1 MSNSIITILNL
12 ACIKHTGCPLPSSL
26 LGTDWKYI
34 EDDCFQPR
42 PTCPQRKRFA
52 VWDPSPYSYP
62 LKEVM
67 PTDDPEHKILR
78 NIVVDELKE
87 IFNFEKTMLKAKTY
101 LVGFRVFASLFV
113 EYDCSQ
119 KIVNV
124 LRGDEGLDALL
135 AVKAI
140 SERNI
145 FEKIGHEELCE
156 IRKVFTQ
163 NLDDLTGC
171 FIKEKNFKKTFE
183 FMFDINNYTADFF
196 IDEYGLK
203 ERLRGNQPLTDD
215 DFEEIIK
222 LLGQSSFCGVSNFDE
237 YLITSIIKA
246 LIKYG
251 FDIPSGLKD
260 YRIGYTWNKFFKRRS
275 VRKIEKK
282 IRLSIWTIK
291 QRQEYLSRFGMIKK
305 NPKAYN
311 AFYDCAINTHGWW
324 GNRMYV
330 SNLYGDNLSPFRW
343 DSWRFSTSR
352 GKRAFDWLKLN
363 SVQRPLYTEELVR
376 IYAPNKVQDRKK
388 IEDKVKNNFSA
399 NPPQPIYHRLN

>member
-113 EYDCSQ
+113 AYHCSQ

-124 LRGDEGLDALL
+124 LRGDEGFDALPIPIPRHEKI
-135 AVKAI
+135 V
-140 SERNI
+140 
-145 FEKIGHEELCE
+145 EKIGHEELCE

-171 FIKEKNFKKTFE
+171 FIKEKNFKKTFM
-183 FMFDINNYTADFF
+183 FLFDIQHDQLHERFYTYVLNND
-196 IDEYGLK
+196 LR
-203 ERLRGNQPLTDD
+203 ERLRNTNLLTLNNTDL
-215 DFEEIIK
+215 EETIK
-222 LLGQSSFCGVSNFDE
+222 YLGASSLCGVRGFDE
-237 YLITSIIKA
+237 YPITSIIKA
-246 LIKYG
+246 LGKYG
-251 FDIPSGLKD
+251 FDIPSGLTD
-260 YRIGYTWNKFFKRRS
+260 YRRGYAWDKFFKNRS
-275 VRKIEKK
+275 VKRIEKK
-282 IRLSIWTIK
+282 IRLSNWKLK
-291 QRQEYLSRFGMIKK
+291 QRNEYLSNDGQIKK
-305 NPKAYN
+305 TQKSYN
-311 AFYDCAINTHGWW
+311 AYYDCAINRHGRV
-324 GNRMYV
+324 NCFYP
-330 SNLYGDNLSPFRW
+330 NNNPSPFRW